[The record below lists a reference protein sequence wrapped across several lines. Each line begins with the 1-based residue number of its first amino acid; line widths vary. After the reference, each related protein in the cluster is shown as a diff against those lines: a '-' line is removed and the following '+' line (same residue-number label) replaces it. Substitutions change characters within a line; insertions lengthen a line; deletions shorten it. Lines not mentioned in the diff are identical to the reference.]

1 MTKKSKTV
9 LSGLLAILLLLACW
23 WLFFNR
29 PQQKQNS
36 AKTIATP
43 TIFVHGWGSSYHA
56 EESMANYAR
65 TCNATNS
72 IIRADVS
79 QDGNVTFDK
88 TISAN
93 AKNPII
99 EVNLLN
105 NKSIF
110 PNETDQARALIKS
123 SNYVKD
129 VIVALQKNYHFNK
142 INLVGHSMGNLQI
155 AYYLKNNATNSK
167 MPQLN
172 KQVSIAGHYNGY
184 LGEPGAPKHT
194 ILTKNGKP
202 EKMDTGYKGLLSL
215 RRTFPKNAR
224 VLNIYGNTGNGTDGS
239 VDNNSS
245 RSYRYLVSERARSYQ
260 EHEFDGR
267 NAQHSKLHENIQV
280 ARLLVKFLWAK

>member
-36 AKTIATP
+36 TKTIATP

-110 PNETDQARALIKS
+110 PDETDQARALIKS
-123 SNYVKD
+123 SNYIKD

-194 ILTKNGKP
+194 ILTKNGRP
-202 EKMDTGYKGLLSL
+202 EKMDTGYKGLLPL

-260 EHEFDGR
+260 EDEFDGR